1 MQAGLRAATE
11 GRLGEAE
18 RFFQIYLVEDPGSA
32 SAYSNLGNVHQQ
44 QGRPELAVEDYSKAV
59 QLAPEAPVPYL
70 NRAIAK
76 ESLGVAAAARGDS
89 PAAQALWRSAL
100 ADCDAAIER
109 DSKEF
114 AAWFDRGNIRMRLEQ
129 WGDALTDFSTA
140 ADLAPGLPGYRL
152 RHAALLFQNEDET
165 AAARM
170 MQGIVRKNGNYAEAH
185 AALAAVEWA
194 RGEGARAEEQLVRA
208 LQQDR
213 SWGDV
218 RFVRQNTRWPPRLY
232 DAYERFL
239 GAPTAS

>member
-1 MQAGLRAATE
+1 M
-11 GRLGEAE
+11 
-18 RFFQIYLVEDPGSA
+18 
-32 SAYSNLGNVHQQ
+32 
-44 QGRPELAVEDYSKAV
+44 
-59 QLAPEAPVPYL
+59 PYL

-140 ADLAPGLPGYRL
+140 ADLAPGLPGGHATAGMRAGAHRVSMPGTACLDAPQPRSSRPVGGGILRVSAQQLSAAVVCPALEPFLPTSLLLKPPAGYRL
-152 RHAALLFQNEDET
+152 RQAALLFQNEDET

-170 MQGIVRKNGNYAEAH
+170 MQVWRRTGEEHAEDS
-185 AALAAVEWA
+185 
-194 RGEGARAEEQLVRA
+194 RRAWRA
-208 LQQDR
+208 GSLPCDH
-213 SWGDV
+213 
-218 RFVRQNTRWPPRLY
+218 PR
-232 DAYERFL
+232 
-239 GAPTAS
+239 